1 MKRIPIAPLL
11 LIAACATLAA
21 CSTRKNTAGTRF
33 WQSFT
38 TRYNV
43 YYNGNEAY
51 KEGMLAKEKGHKDN
65 FTETLPFFMVGNE
78 SSRSLGKSN
87 FETTITKCEKAIQ
100 LHSIKRRPAV
110 SPGKRR
116 SPKMKAYLKRQEF
129 NPFLKNAWLLMGRAQ
144 FQKGD
149 FVEAASTFS
158 YITRHYAQEPDVVAE
173 ARIWLARCYSELEWF
188 YDAEDALGK
197 LGLDSVPA
205 RLRRERDATTA
216 NLLLRQ
222 GQAAEALPYLERA
235 ARKEPRK
242 LQRARLYFLLGQVQ
256 QSLGH
261 AEQAYRALKKCLR
274 QSPPYEMAFNARIL
288 QTEVLADRNEGKKM
302 IARLKRMARSANN
315 KDYLDQVYY
324 AMGNIYLSQRD
335 TANAIGAYERGRAGS
350 TRNGPEKG
358 VLLLRLGELY
368 WDRGRYELAQSCY
381 GEAVGLIDKD
391 NAAYDGAMLR
401 SKVLDELVPYTSAVA
416 LQDSLL
422 ELSVMSEADRNAA
435 IDRVIEAL
443 KKKEEEERRSRADS
457 AADARAAGNA
467 GTGGGS
473 TMPGPANQPTPQGDK
488 DSWYFYNPTAV
499 AQGKQQFQRIW
510 GKRKNEDNW
519 RRANRSVL
527 ADAGNEEYDYEAQDS
542 IDAANALADSLA
554 QADGEE
560 ELATDSA
567 QNDPHQREY
576 YLKQI
581 PFTEEA
587 KQASN
592 AIIMDGLYNAG
603 LIEKDKLE
611 DFPLA
616 ARTLTRL
623 YRDYPTFEKLND
635 VYYQLFL
642 LYSRWGRQTD
652 AEKFRRLL
660 AEQFPEDPM
669 TRIITDPDFEHNA
682 RFGKEIEDSLYTAT
696 YEAYRRRDNAA
707 VARNFERSTAQ
718 FPNGANRPKFILV
731 HALSRIG
738 TADAKEI
745 TAELRNLVKQY
756 PESDVSEM
764 AGLIVKGLESGR
776 TLNSGGFDMGSL
788 WARRTADAQAV
799 VDSAGKRKA
808 LSPDRDVPFLC
819 ILAFPTDSLDAGQVL
834 YDLAHFNF
842 TGFMFRNFDISQ
854 QAEGGITQF
863 RIAGFNNFEEAHT
876 YAQELYAKSDIK
888 RLMEHARLVLISA
901 ANLELLGT
909 TYSFEDY
916 KAFYDK
922 TFAPVKL
929 NPQLPLDLRDM
940 PIEQHYEDEYTPE
953 QLEEIEGDK
962 DQPDNEDDGGEW
974 YDIE

>member
-1 MKRIPIAPLL
+1 MKRFPLTPLL
-11 LIAACATLAA
+11 LVAACAVLAA

-33 WQSFT
+33 WHSFT

-43 YYNGNEAY
+43 YYNGHEAY
-51 KEGMLAKEKGHKDN
+51 LKGCLAKEKGNKDN
-65 FTETLPFFMVGNE
+65 YTELLPFFLVGNE
-78 SSRSLGKSN
+78 NSRTLGKSD
-87 FETTITKCEKAIQ
+87 FETAITKCEKAIQ
-100 LHSIKRRPAV
+100 LHSIKKRPAV
-110 SPGKRR
+110 SPSKRR

-129 NPFLKNAWLLMGRAQ
+129 NPFLKNAWLLMGQAQ

-173 ARIWLARCYSELEWF
+173 ARIWLARSYSELEWF
-188 YDAEDALGK
+188 YDAGDALEK
-197 LGLDSVPA
+197 LGRDSVPT
-205 RLRRERDATTA
+205 RLRREQDATTA

-222 GQAAEALPYLERA
+222 GQLADAVPYLERA

-256 QSLGH
+256 QALDH
-261 AEQAYRALKKCLR
+261 PAQAYKALKKCLR

-288 QTEVLADRNEGKKM
+288 QTEVLADGDEGKKM

-315 KDYLDQVYY
+315 QDYLDQVYY
-324 AMGNIYLSQRD
+324 AMGNIYLMQRD
-335 TANAIGAYERGRAGS
+335 TAQAIGAYEKGRAGS
-350 TRNGPEKG
+350 TRNGVEKG
-358 VLLLRLGELY
+358 VLLLRLGGLY
-368 WDRGRYELAQSCY
+368 WDRGDYDLAQSCY
-381 GEAVGLIDKD
+381 GDAISLIKKD
-391 NAAYDGAMLR
+391 NASYDEAVLR
-401 SKVLDELVPYTSAVA
+401 SKVLDELVPYTSAVE

-443 KKKEEEERRSRADS
+443 RKKEEAERRARSDS
-457 AADARAAGNA
+457 AAEARAAQNA
-467 GTGGGS
+467 AAGGG
-473 TMPGPANQPTPQGDK
+473 TTTPNAPTTGPQQGDK
-488 DSWYFYNPTAV
+488 DTWYFYNPMV
-499 AQGKQQFQRIW
+499 VQQGKQQFQRVW

-519 RRANRSVL
+519 RRVNRGVL
-527 ADAGNEEYDYEAQDS
+527 PDADAEAYDYEAEDS
-542 IDAANALADSLA
+542 INAANEMADSLGLA
-554 QADGEE
+554 DDGEA
-560 ELATDSA
+560 LAADSA

-581 PFTEEA
+581 PFTPEA
-587 KQASN
+587 KQACHD
-592 AIIMDGLYNAG
+592 IIMDGLYNAG

-623 YRDYPTFEKLND
+623 YTDYPDFEKLND

-642 LYSRWGRQTD
+642 LYSRWGRPGE
-652 AEKFRRLL
+652 AETFRQRL
-660 AEQFPEDPM
+660 AAQFPEDPM
-669 TRIITDPDFEHNA
+669 TRVITDPDFEHNA

-696 YEAYRRRDNAA
+696 YDAYRRRDNAA
-707 VARNFERSTAQ
+707 VARNFERSTEQ
-718 FPNGANRPKFILV
+718 FPRGANRPKFILV

-738 TADAKEI
+738 SADPKDI
-745 TAELRNLVKQY
+745 SAELRDLVKQY

-776 TLNSGGFDMGSL
+776 TLGSGGFDMGSL
-788 WARRTADAQAV
+788 WARRSADAQAV

-808 LSPDRDVPFLC
+808 LSPDRDVPFVC
-819 ILAFPTDSLDAGQVL
+819 ILAYPTDSLDAGQVL

-842 TGFMFRNFDISQ
+842 TGFMVRNFDITQ
-854 QAEGGITQF
+854 QAEAGITQF
-863 RIAGFNNFEEAHT
+863 RIAGFRNFEEAHT
-876 YAQELYAKSDIK
+876 YAQQLYATPEVKQ
-888 RLMEHARLVLISA
+888 LMRHARLVLISA
-901 ANLELLGT
+901 ENLELLGT
-909 TYSFEDY
+909 TYSFDDY

-922 TFAPVKL
+922 TFAPIQL
-929 NPQLPLDLRDM
+929 NPQLPLDLRDL

-953 QLEEIEGDK
+953 QLDELQDGD
-962 DQPDNEDDGGEW
+962 DGPDSEDDGDEW